1 MNITLKSHIHKAA
14 IPGVQPSLQQGAQTQ
29 IKKKKS
35 PLSQEAPPARMI
47 GIMTSVPGLNFT

>member
-29 IKKKKS
+29 IKKKN
-35 PLSQEAPPARMI
+35 I
-47 GIMTSVPGLNFT
+47 TSVPRSPSC